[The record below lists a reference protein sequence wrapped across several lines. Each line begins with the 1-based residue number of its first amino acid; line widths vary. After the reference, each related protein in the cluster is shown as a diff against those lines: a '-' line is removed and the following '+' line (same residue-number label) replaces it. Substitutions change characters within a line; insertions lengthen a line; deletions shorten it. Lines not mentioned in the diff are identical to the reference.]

1 MSSFVEDI
9 TSVATG
15 GLVNPSRDRRKA
27 RKDSED
33 ARVSEE
39 ARVAAADAE
48 AKTAADEKARKKRA
62 AARTGGRASNV
73 ITGAQGLLDDAP
85 VARSVLTGQ

>member
-1 MSSFVEDI
+1 MSSFIEDV

-33 ARVSEE
+33 ARVAEE

-73 ITGAQGLLDDAP
+73 ITGSQGLLDDAP